1 MAATDRRVIATAP
14 LVFSLLYFEQTIM
27 AHYQALDGA
36 WSFAFEPYYNE
47 DLTYYMNEPE
57 ALPVYEV
64 EDMFSE
70 FRRGGGHVQ

>member
-1 MAATDRRVIATAP
+1 
-14 LVFSLLYFEQTIM
+14 M